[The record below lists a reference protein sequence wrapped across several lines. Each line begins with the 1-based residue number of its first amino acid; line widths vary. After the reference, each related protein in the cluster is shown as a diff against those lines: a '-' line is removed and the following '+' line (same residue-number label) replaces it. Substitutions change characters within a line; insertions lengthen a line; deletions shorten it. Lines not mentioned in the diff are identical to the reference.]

1 MKYLV
6 YHFCSKNIAFC
17 NSKYMYLM
25 FRYVYCFHLYLLT
38 TQIGT
43 LPTPF
48 FKVYF
53 FSRST
58 FFMDLV
64 YLFDSKNVSFGNSI
78 CRYLMFLHVS
88 FSMSVYLFHGLV
100 PCLSLFRGQDI
111 SFCYTTSENWSSFSR
126 LEYFG
131 FLFHRQERKER
142 KVFLTS
148 FLDACMSANFTD

>member
-1 MKYLV
+1 MSTFTPLFFFLIFFTVEYLV

-17 NSKYMYLM
+17 NCKYMYLM
-25 FRYVYCFHLYLLT
+25 FLYVYCFHLCLLT

-64 YLFDSKNVSFGNSI
+64 YLFDSKNVSLGNSI

-100 PCLSLFRGQDI
+100 PCLPLFRGQDI
-111 SFCYTTSENWSSFSR
+111 SFCYTKAKI
-126 LEYFG
+126 G
-131 FLFHRQERKER
+131 VLFHAWNISD
-142 KVFLTS
+142 FL
-148 FLDACMSANFTD
+148 CHR